1 MHIAIIMDGNRRW
14 AKAHAFQT
22 LLGHTKG
29 SEVMENTIEWADET
43 GVEIATFWALAKKN
57 IEERSKEELTY
68 LYKLLDEKINSLLP
82 KLQSKNMVFDTIGN
96 LSMLPKAIEEKLEKA
111 KKDSEKNT
119 GMRVVIA
126 LGYGGQDEIVR
137 GVRRCITEGIDPETL
152 NEKSFAKYLD
162 SGHLPAPEL
171 IIRTGGDIRHSGF
184 YLFAAEYSEY
194 YFTNTLWPDFS
205 REEFDRALGSLKNAK
220 RNFGK

>member
-1 MHIAIIMDGNRRW
+1 MHIALIMDGNRRW
-14 AKAHAFQT
+14 AKAHAFAT
-22 LLGHTKG
+22 LLGHTQG
-29 SEVMENTIEWADET
+29 SQVMENTIEWANEEKM
-43 GVEIATFWALAKKN
+43 EIVTFWALAKKN
-57 IEERSKEELTY
+57 IEERSAEELTY
-68 LYKLLDEKINSLLP
+68 LFRLLDEKIDSLLP
-82 KLQSKNMVFDTIGN
+82 KLQAKNMILDTIGN
-96 LSMLPKAIEEKLEKA
+96 LAMLPKPIEEKLIKA
-111 KKDSEKNT
+111 KIDSAKNT

-137 GVRRCITEGIDPETL
+137 GVQRCLKEGVQPEKL
-152 NEKSFAKYLD
+152 DEKTFAKYLD

-184 YLFAAEYSEY
+184 YLYTAEYSEY

-205 REEFDRALGSLKNAK
+205 REEFDRALGTLKSAK